1 MSENHLDQS
10 LEGPFIDFV
19 TVFVTL
25 VWRGALGGVYPANKS
40 STSEMG
46 HSRHVDRAPITS
58 GLPRLTDVPRVGWHV
73 SKVPISE
80 VAQSFDHLIGGG

>member
-25 VWRGALGGVYPANKS
+25 VWRGALGGV
-40 STSEMG
+40 
-46 HSRHVDRAPITS
+46 
-58 GLPRLTDVPRVGWHV
+58 
-73 SKVPISE
+73 
-80 VAQSFDHLIGGG
+80 